1 MKLQENSMEKKTKT
15 KPSFSLKDK
24 TKKKK
29 FLR

>member
-24 TKKKK
+24 TKKKN
-29 FLR
+29 F